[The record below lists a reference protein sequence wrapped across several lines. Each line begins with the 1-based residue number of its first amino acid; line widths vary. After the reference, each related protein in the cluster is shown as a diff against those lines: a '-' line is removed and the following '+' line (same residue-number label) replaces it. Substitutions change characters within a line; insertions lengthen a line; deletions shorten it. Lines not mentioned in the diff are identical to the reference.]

1 MSDPPAFKSREL
13 GAHLGAQTDEMWVNR
28 SWISLAAE
36 LEAQPTRAGRGG
48 WLWLGAVSAAAAL
61 AALIWMQMPA
71 ESSPSPLADA
81 TLESTTSPMRVALAD
96 GSNVEL
102 APNSRLVVR
111 NDHAEHVALDLDR
124 GRGHFEVT
132 PNEERN
138 FEVRAHGVV
147 VRVVGTAFDVSALQT
162 HDGRRVSVVVDHGI
176 VEVRR
181 ADDPGVV
188 HRLTAGEQ
196 WSALVDGTSDAAP
209 APVTSADPAPSAV
222 PSATTAASAPRVTA
236 KGLFQRAMGLRRAGK
251 YRAAAA
257 AYEQLLQ
264 RFPDDPRAGVAAL
277 ELGRLRA
284 DSLGDDEGAM
294 KAFEKAAA
302 SKSGGLREDALARQ
316 VRSLDRKGD
325 RAGCKRAQAEYLSA
339 FPNGVHAGVVRAS
352 CQGESTADKKPAP

>member
-1 MSDPPAFKSREL
+1 MSDPPASNRRPPGAYL
-13 GAHLGAQTDEMWVNR
+13 GAKTDEMWVNR
-28 SWISLAAE
+28 SWIELSE
-36 LEAQPTRAGRGG
+36 KLEAQPAKGGRRG
-48 WLWLGAVSAAAAL
+48 WVWFGAAAAAAAL
-61 AALIWMQMPA
+61 AALIWVQMPGTP
-71 ESSPSPLADA
+71 SHSPLANA
-81 TLESTTSPMRVALAD
+81 TLESTTSPMKVALAD

-102 APNSRLVVR
+102 APDSRLVVR
-111 NDHAEHVALDLDR
+111 DDQANRIALDLDR

-132 PNEERN
+132 PNKKRD
-138 FEVRAHGVV
+138 FEVRAHGII

-162 HDGRRVSVVVDHGI
+162 SDGRRVKVVVDHGI

-181 ADDPGVV
+181 ADDPSVV

-196 WSALVDGTSDAAP
+196 WSALIDGGREPT
-209 APVTSADPAPSAV
+209 PVTTAETAPSAT
-222 PSATTAASAPRVTA
+222 PSATAAAPSAPKVTA
-236 KGLFQRAMGLRRAGK
+236 KALFQRAMGLRRAGK
-251 YRAAAA
+251 YREAAA

-325 RAGCKRAQAEYLSA
+325 RAGCKRARAEYLSA

-352 CQGESTADKKPAP
+352 CQGESAADKKPAP